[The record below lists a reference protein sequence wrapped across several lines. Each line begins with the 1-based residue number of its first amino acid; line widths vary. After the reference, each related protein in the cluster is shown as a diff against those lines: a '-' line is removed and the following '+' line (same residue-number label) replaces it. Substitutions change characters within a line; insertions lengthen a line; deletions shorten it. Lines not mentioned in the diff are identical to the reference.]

1 MPEDRFNLT
10 ELNVDELEDD
20 AINGERGLEEICARF
35 SE

>member
-10 ELNVDELEDD
+10 ELSVDKLEDD
-20 AINGERGLEEICARF
+20 AINEERGSEEICARF